1 MLKSLKV
8 LILSI
13 SISFFVILAL
23 LHVLGFFMY
32 FSDEK
37 IIAYFE
43 PYLYQVDI
51 VHDELGGNSYRY
63 VIATVDTQ
71 SVKPLIIFI
80 HGAPGSWD
88 AYKDYMTDSL
98 LIEQYD
104 LIAIDRLGYGG
115 SYAGNA
121 VLSIKDQSSII
132 LDIMDKYPDRAFT
145 LVGHSYGGPISA
157 YVAANSNSIE
167 KIVMLSPVNDP
178 ESEPIFWYAKLL
190 NLKVVKSLMPA
201 FIQVATEEKIS
212 HPQQLKDVHD
222 IWGKLRVPVHH
233 LHCIN
238 DWIAPGPEN
247 IAFSKTQIDSTI
259 LTIHDRGDKS
269 HFIPFNDFEYVRDL
283 ILED

>member
-1 MLKSLKV
+1 MPKFLKV
-8 LILSI
+8 LMLTI
-13 SISFFVILAL
+13 SIIFFVILVL
-23 LHVLGFFMY
+23 LHVLGCFMH
-32 FSDEK
+32 FSDEE

-43 PYLYQVDI
+43 PYSYQVDI
-51 VHDELGGNSYRY
+51 VHDEFGGNTYRY
-63 VIATVDTQ
+63 VIASVDSQ

-88 AYKDYMTDSL
+88 AYKDYMSDSL
-98 LIEQYD
+98 LIEKYD
-104 LIAIDRLGYGG
+104 LIAIDRLGYSG
-115 SYAGNA
+115 SYSGNA
-121 VLSIKDQSSII
+121 VLSIKDQASIT
-132 LDIMDKYPDRAFT
+132 LDILDKYPERAFT

-233 LHCIN
+233 LHCQN

-247 IAFSKTQIDSTI
+247 IAFSKTHIDSTI

-269 HFIPFNDFEYVRDL
+269 HFIPFNDFIYVRDL
-283 ILED
+283 LLTH